1 MSMATLPF
9 WIFLRL
15 SFCFV
20 SSAFLSLFI
29 KLDRL
34 GSGLFLHNHDL
45 KGRFVFL
52 QVALPALTEIS
63 SISSEIEFFG
73 KKNWDRKSKSSSF
86 QTQSGRS
93 IKVFWSSGGQ
103 KRPYRQLIE
112 WSSVYVRLWTSRW
125 SHHRLRWTLGSPW
138 TSAQWPLCQSQSTY
152 DLFT

>member
-73 KKNWDRKSKSSSF
+73 KK
-86 QTQSGRS
+86 
-93 IKVFWSSGGQ
+93 
-103 KRPYRQLIE
+103 IE
-112 WSSVYVRLWTSRW
+112 TEN
-125 SHHRLRWTLGSPW
+125 
-138 TSAQWPLCQSQSTY
+138 QSQVPDSEWAQHKGFLIQWRAKTP
-152 DLFT
+152 L